1 MQYRKKAEKKVK
13 RILKSESNSS
23 GTKTSHVKPA
33 AGKQQT
39 STTKAGE
46 ERTSSR
52 SILSWLAAD
61 PVTTEST
68 QIPRGRGKKDT

>member
-1 MQYRKKAEKKVK
+1 MQYRKKAGKKAK

-23 GTKTSHVKPA
+23 GTKTSLVKPA
-33 AGKQQT
+33 VGKQQT
-39 STTKAGE
+39 FTTKAGE

-61 PVTTEST
+61 PVTIEST
-68 QIPRGRGKKDT
+68 QIPRGQEKGDT

>member
-1 MQYRKKAEKKVK
+1 MQYRKKAGKKVR

-23 GTKTSHVKPA
+23 GTKTSPVKPA

-52 SILSWLAAD
+52 SILSWLAAAL
-61 PVTTEST
+61 VIAIFTTT
-68 QIPRGRGKKDT
+68 QLGLEKMDT